1 MSIQILSPGPLTT
14 VQDLGRHGYMKDGF
28 SPSGAMDARAAV
40 TANLLVGNDKNDA
53 VLEMTLMGITARVLD
68 RTVIAF
74 AGGDFSPKING
85 AAVPMMQAIAV
96 FPGDEIAMGF
106 AASGCRAYM
115 AVRGGIDV
123 PLVMGSRSTNLKA
136 RVGGFEGRKLMAGDV
151 LPVFPVLP
159 LSEEEIA
166 RRHLPYAPYF
176 ENGSLSVRAVPGPE
190 DDRFPEEA
198 LSAFFSEE
206 YIVTPASD
214 RMGMRLDGTP
224 LASKSG
230 VDIVSGGIAMG
241 SVQIPPNGKPI
252 ILLADRQTVGGYA
265 KLATVITA
273 DIPLLAQ
280 AKPGDRV
287 RFVCCTLEA
296 AQRAACEEQK
306 RLAGIRFR

>member
-96 FPGDEIAMGF
+96 FTGDEIAMGF

-176 ENGSLSVRAVPGPE
+176 ENGSLSGP
-190 DDRFPEEA
+190 RG
-198 LSAFFSEE
+198 
-206 YIVTPASD
+206 
-214 RMGMRLDGTP
+214 RP
-224 LASKSG
+224 L
-230 VDIVSGGIAMG
+230 SGGGAFR
-241 SVQIPPNGKPI
+241 
-252 ILLADRQTVGGYA
+252 LFFGGIYRDA
-265 KLATVITA
+265 
-273 DIPLLAQ
+273 
-280 AKPGDRV
+280 GV
-287 RFVCCTLEA
+287 RPHGNA
-296 AQRAACEEQK
+296 ARRHAACFQK
-306 RLAGIRFR
+306 RRGYRFGRHRDGKRSDSAEREADHFARRPADGGRICEACDGHHSRYSASRAGEAGRPRPVCPLHA